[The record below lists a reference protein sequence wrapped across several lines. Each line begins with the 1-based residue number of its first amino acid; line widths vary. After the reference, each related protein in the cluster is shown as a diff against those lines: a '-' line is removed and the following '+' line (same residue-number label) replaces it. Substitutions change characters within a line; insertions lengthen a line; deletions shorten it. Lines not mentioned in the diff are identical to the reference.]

1 MDAPGFSMKDCQEKC
16 LKTKGCVAIDYV
28 WLVLEVVAHGWCRMY
43 GRTHNVSDPIV
54 AGRKY
59 CELAGEINPIGTD
72 IIQCIN

>member
-1 MDAPGFSMKDCQEKC
+1 MKDCQEKC

-28 WLVLEVVAHGWCRMY
+28 WLESEAVTVGSCRMY

-54 AGRKY
+54 PGRKY

-72 IIQCIN
+72 IVQNINQ